1 MKIAIA
7 FTFDNK
13 FCTPAYV
20 AIKSLILSAKSS
32 TSYTIIIYYWNIPA
46 GNLKKFN
53 SLVENTNHEIIYLK
67 ADKNE
72 FNGFPI
78 TRTWS
83 YSVYLRLLLPNVLPQ
98 YDKIIYSDVDVFF
111 LDDLSDLYSYD
122 IEDYQLGGVAAECR
136 DAAQVHQVYP
146 EYANEY
152 IFWSGLLLMNL
163 KKLRQENFVEHIRT
177 FVSKYKNRLKM
188 FDLELLNLAC
198 NKILPLPLRYIM
210 LQSIYNEQ
218 DISKAPE
225 FRWLTSVY
233 SPEKIKEE
241 KADTVIVHYA
251 GSMGKPWLL
260 KKPPMYYAKVLD
272 TIPYW
277 FKVMNQYNRIVNYIF
292 NKLKRIKN
300 MIIGKENK

>member
-7 FTFDNK
+7 FTFDNR

-20 AIKSLILSAKSS
+20 AIKSLIMSAKDS
-32 TSYTIIIYYWNIPA
+32 TAYTIIIYYWNIPSP
-46 GNLKKFN
+46 NLKKFIP
-53 SLVENTNHEIIYLK
+53 LVENTKHEIIFLK

-72 FNGFPI
+72 FKGFPV

-111 LDDLSDLYSYD
+111 LGDLSTLYSYD
-122 IEDYQLGGVAAECR
+122 IEDYQLGGVAAEYR
-136 DAAQVHQVYP
+136 DTAQVHQVYS

-152 IFWSGLLLMNL
+152 IYWSGLLLMNL
-163 KKLRQENFVEHIRT
+163 RKLRQENFIDNIRNL
-177 FVSKYKNRLKM
+177 VPKYKNRLRM
-188 FDLELLNLAC
+188 FDLELLNMAC

-233 SPEKIKEE
+233 SPEKISHE
-241 KADTVIVHYA
+241 KANTVIVHYA

-272 TIPYW
+272 TIPRS
-277 FKVMNQYNRIVNYIF
+277 FKIMNQYNRIANHIF
-292 NKLKRIKN
+292 NRLKLIKN
-300 MIIGKENK
+300 MIIGK